1 MNQFNRA
8 ARRCCLQLCNVAV
21 QAVDMLQR
29 SREAAL
35 AVPSAKTTS
44 GIDKLL
50 DPDRNNEAVAVR
62 KAAARWEQLTTALD
76 LKPAPRNNLTK
87 LLLKGN
93 SFSTAGVVQLMD
105 ALETNRTGTALFSRC
120 CVKSC
125 CIGQGRIVTQFVSA
139 ASRHIIVQAAPSQR
153 RQHRSHAATEPLF
166 GSLGLELEPACRQR
180 CGTSR
185 SGGGEQ

>member
-76 LKPAPRNNLTK
+76 LKPAPCNNLTK

-105 ALETNRTGTALFSRC
+105 ALETNRTGTALFSRW

-125 CIGQGRIVTQFVSA
+125 CIWGISVTQFVSA
-139 ASRHIIVQAAPSQR
+139 ASRHVIVQAAPSQR

-166 GSLGLELEPACRQR
+166 GSLGFELEPACRQG

-185 SGGGEQ
+185 SGVGEQ

>member
-1 MNQFNRA
+1 
-8 ARRCCLQLCNVAV
+8 
-21 QAVDMLQR
+21 MLQR

-35 AVPSAKTTS
+35 AVPSAKKSS

-62 KAAARWEQLTTALD
+62 KAAVRWEQLTTALD

-125 CIGQGRIVTQFVSA
+125 CVGHGRIV
-139 ASRHIIVQAAPSQR
+139 
-153 RQHRSHAATEPLF
+153 
-166 GSLGLELEPACRQR
+166 
-180 CGTSR
+180 
-185 SGGGEQ
+185 